1 MLDTW
6 RNVKVR
12 NVFVKIFEALKYDR
26 VSNKK
31 EHDYYHDVLNNSFYV
46 LAFYDNFGD
55 IRSDRG
61 WEATELEALNSL
73 DASYNKKRFMNNC
86 NFICCISESPKNQ
99 EDNQLIYQLEE
110 DTFGLKKYVL
120 TYTKKEVEDFEN
132 KFSKFV
138 PQDILLFLKSNIN
151 DNKKFNDFKN
161 GQNENYFSLI
171 LKLFIKI
178 NNLVFTDSISQENYQ
193 ELQEIIDEEL
203 TKEDLLDFS
212 IRLLSLDLVN
222 NEITDGKLDTVENII
237 DFFGGIGNEI

>member
-1 MLDTW
+1 M
-6 RNVKVR
+6 RNIFAR
-12 NVFVKIFEALKYDR
+12 IFEALQYDR
-26 VSNKK
+26 LSIKK
-31 EHDYYHDVLNNSFYV
+31 EYDYYHDILNNSFYL
-46 LAFYDNFGD
+46 LAFYDNFAD

-61 WEATELEALNSL
+61 WEETELDALNSL
-73 DASYNKKRFMNNC
+73 AAGYNKKRVMNNC

-138 PQDILLFLKSNIN
+138 PQDISLFLKSNIN

-161 GQNENYFSLI
+161 GQSENYFSLI
-171 LKLFIKI
+171 LKLFIKV

-193 ELQEIIDEEL
+193 ELQEIIDKEL
-203 TKEDLLDFS
+203 TNEGLLDFS
-212 IRLLSLDLVN
+212 NKLLSLDLVN
-222 NEITDGKLDTVENII
+222 NEFNNGKLDTVENII
-237 DFFGGIGNEI
+237 DFFGGIGDEI